1 MSDAT
6 LPLHGISV
14 VTIATNI
21 PGPVAAARLTALGAT
36 VTKVEPPSG
45 DLITR
50 VAPDY
55 YAELTAGQEV
65 VTLDLKTPEGVVAME
80 ALLAAA
86 DVFITSHRPS
96 ALTRLGLDWSSI
108 HARHPRLC
116 HVAIVGH
123 PGPEAEVPGH
133 DLTYQAVNGLIFA
146 DEGSPRL
153 PATLVADL
161 AGAERAA
168 TAAVTALFARER
180 SGVGSHQEVALSV
193 AAEGMADPLRHG
205 LTAPGGIL
213 GGALP
218 GYAIYA
224 AKDGFVACAAL
235 EPHFLTRLQELLGG
249 SDREAIAA
257 AFRGRTTAEWVEWA
271 RRHDLPLEAIPHQRP
286 RRTQTPPPT

>member
-1 MSDAT
+1 MREAT
-6 LPLHGISV
+6 PPLDGIAV
-14 VTIATNI
+14 VSIATNV
-21 PGPVAAARLTALGAT
+21 PGPVAAARLTSLGAT

-50 VAPDY
+50 VAPGY

-65 VTLDLKTPEGVVAME
+65 VTLDLKTPEGTVALE

-96 ALTRLGLDWSSI
+96 ALARLGLDWEAV

-116 HVAIVGH
+116 HIAIVGD
-123 PGPEAEVPGH
+123 PGAGAEVPGH

-146 DEGSPRL
+146 DDGAPRL
-153 PATLVADL
+153 PATLIADL

-180 SGVGSHQEVALSV
+180 TGTATHHEVALSA
-193 AAEGMADPLRHG
+193 AAEAMADPLRHG
-205 LTAPGGIL
+205 LTAPGGLL

-224 AKDGFVACAAL
+224 AQDGFVACAAL
-235 EPHFLTRLQELLGG
+235 EPHFLARLEELLGARDHEG
-249 SDREAIAA
+249 LAA
-257 AFRGRTTAEWVEWA
+257 AFGTRTAGEWVGWA
-271 RRHDLPLEAIPHQRP
+271 RDHDVPIEALPRA
-286 RRTQTPPPT
+286 